1 MKKVSIII
9 PVYNGANYMRDAI
22 DSALAQTY
30 ENIEVIV
37 INDGSTDNGKTDKI
51 ASSYGDKIRYYN
63 KKNGGVAS
71 AINYGLEKM
80 TGDYFSWL
88 SHDDRYLP
96 NKVSDEISFLEEK
109 KLINK
114 KVILYSDYRLINKR
128 GKKITNIII
137 NHDYVE
143 ERPIYAL
150 MRGILNGNSILIPK
164 SAWDQYGPLDTKL
177 ACTQDYA
184 KWFEMHKTY
193 EFVHVPKILIESRY
207 HANQATNSD
216 PRVKTE
222 GNIFWLELIK
232 SNDEKARKKINGS
245 SYAYYYHLINFLKNT
260 PYDEALNYCKE
271 EIKKYKEEPVSKEQY
286 ISYDNNQDLF
296 SKNPIVKLFQLIY
309 YEGFGNTTTRI
320 KNKITKKE

>member
-51 ASSYGDKIRYYN
+51 ARSYGDKIRYYN

-109 KLINK
+109 KLIN
-114 KVILYSDYRLINKR
+114 
-128 GKKITNIII
+128 
-137 NHDYVE
+137 
-143 ERPIYAL
+143 
-150 MRGILNGNSILIPK
+150 
-164 SAWDQYGPLDTKL
+164 
-177 ACTQDYA
+177 
-184 KWFEMHKTY
+184 
-193 EFVHVPKILIESRY
+193 
-207 HANQATNSD
+207 
-216 PRVKTE
+216 
-222 GNIFWLELIK
+222 
-232 SNDEKARKKINGS
+232 
-245 SYAYYYHLINFLKNT
+245 NF
-260 PYDEALNYCKE
+260 D
-271 EIKKYKEEPVSKEQY
+271 
-286 ISYDNNQDLF
+286 
-296 SKNPIVKLFQLIY
+296 
-309 YEGFGNTTTRI
+309 
-320 KNKITKKE
+320 